1 MSKLQET
8 LPKPSH
14 LIIKVRVTICASLRW
29 SLLKKKK
36 WQLHNLKIWKR
47 FGVKL
52 SLNEFITL
60 LKKEQEE
67 YVGEII
73 QDRWAADNYQTE
85 MPTTTFFQN
94 HISLAIQEVSGLM
107 VYKSFSLGV
116 KGGFLGG
123 DSEVTGQRGR
133 VFTPIYEVSFFL
145 IYFISSF
152 QSLKIPHFIHDAQRC
167 QVTKSIWAPSFGD
180 PPTAP
185 PEPPPRWL
193 DRNGFFKQCW
203 LTAWSGYW
211 TKASD
216 ACYQSG
222 RKKKKSLFWRNESG
236 TFLVRIEFSMKLK
249 IIYSKISMDKHSILC
264 ERKVINVPLFSF
276 IQESKSSVT
285 TTSSGHDGLIRDS
298 VPSPQKL
305 GTCRDT
311 E

>member
-1 MSKLQET
+1 MSSWQLSDRNAYHYFLPEPYKFSHTRGIWSYGLQILLLGSQRRISWRWLRSYRT
-8 LPKPSH
+8 KRKGFHSH
-14 LIIKVRVTICASLRW
+14 LR
-29 SLLKKKK
+29 SLLLSYLLYIKFPKSEDSPFYTWCPEMSSYKIHLSP
-36 WQLHNLKIWKR
+36 QL
-47 FGVKL
+47 
-52 SLNEFITL
+52 
-60 LKKEQEE
+60 
-67 YVGEII
+67 
-73 QDRWAADNYQTE
+73 
-85 MPTTTFFQN
+85 
-94 HISLAIQEVSGLM
+94 
-107 VYKSFSLGV
+107 
-116 KGGFLGG
+116 
-123 DSEVTGQRGR
+123 
-133 VFTPIYEVSFFL
+133 
-145 IYFISSF
+145 
-152 QSLKIPHFIHDAQRC
+152 C
-167 QVTKSIWAPSFGD
+167 D

-185 PEPPPRWL
+185 PEPPQRWL

-222 RKKKKSLFWRNESG
+222 RKKKKSLFWHSESG

-249 IIYSKISMDKHSILC
+249 IIYSKIFMDKHSILC

-276 IQESKSSVT
+276 IQESKSSVN